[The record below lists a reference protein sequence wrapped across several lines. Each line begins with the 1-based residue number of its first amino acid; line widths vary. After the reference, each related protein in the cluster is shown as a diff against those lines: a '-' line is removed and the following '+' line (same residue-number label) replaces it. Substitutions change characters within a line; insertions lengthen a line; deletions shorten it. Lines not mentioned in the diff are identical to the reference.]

1 MLWKLR
7 EKRMFDIATIAVIFA
22 IMLTLYRLIKGPTI
36 YDRVLAGNAIGTKA
50 VVILVLIGFAYGRP
64 HFLDL
69 AVVYTLINFVA
80 TIAFLKYRELGRL
93 D

>member
-1 MLWKLR
+1 
-7 EKRMFDIATIAVIFA
+7 MFDIATIAVIFA
-22 IMLTLYRLIKGPTI
+22 IMITLYRLIKGPTI

-50 VVILVLIGFAYGRP
+50 VVLLALIGFAYGRP

-69 AVVYTLINFVA
+69 AVVYTLINFIA
-80 TIAFLKYRELGRL
+80 TIAFLKYIEVERL

>member
-1 MLWKLR
+1 
-7 EKRMFDIATIAVIFA
+7 MFDIATIAVIFA
-22 IMLTLYRLIKGPTI
+22 IMITLYRLMKGPTI

-80 TIAFLKYRELGRL
+80 TIAFLKYREMGRL

>member
-1 MLWKLR
+1 
-7 EKRMFDIATIAVIFA
+7 MFDIATVAVILA
-22 IMLTLYRLIKGPTI
+22 IMLTLYRAIKGPTI

-50 VVILVLIGFAYGRP
+50 VVILVLIGFVYGRP

-69 AVVYTLINFVA
+69 ALVYTLINFIA
-80 TIAFLKYRELGRL
+80 TIAFLKYREMGRL

>member
-1 MLWKLR
+1 
-7 EKRMFDIATIAVIFA
+7 MFDIATIAVIFA

-64 HFLDL
+64 QFLDL

>member
-1 MLWKLR
+1 V
-7 EKRMFDIATIAVIFA
+7 FDYATIAVILA
-22 IMLTLYRLIKGPTI
+22 IIITLYRAIRGPTI
-36 YDRVLAGNAIGTKA
+36 YDRVLAGNAIGTMT
-50 VVILVLIGFAYGRP
+50 VIVLALMGFVYGRP

-80 TIAFLKYRELGRL
+80 TIAFLKYREAGRL

>member
-1 MLWKLR
+1 
-7 EKRMFDIATIAVIFA
+7 MFDIATIVVIFA
-22 IMLTLYRLIKGPTI
+22 IMITLYRLIKGPTI

-69 AVVYTLINFVA
+69 AVVYTLINFIA
-80 TIAFLKYRELGRL
+80 TIAFLKYREAGRL

>member
-1 MLWKLR
+1 
-7 EKRMFDIATIAVIFA
+7 MFDIATIVVILA
-22 IMLTLYRLIKGPTI
+22 IMITLYRTIKGPTI
-36 YDRVLAGNAIGTKA
+36 YDRVLAANAIGTMA

-80 TIAFLKYRELGRL
+80 TIAFLKYREMGRL